1 MAAQRAF
8 NLQRLPFENLRRDVD
23 NVDDFAQK
31 TAVIGKIA
39 LVVQAALR
47 IPASEAG
54 VDAQAYGEQ
63 VLPTTADLQ
72 GRNHLTLLQDLLFLL
87 IEKHRYFG
95 VTEGEAHRVVLAFTA
110 CVRYIGLLPAQAVP
124 VLYKDVYTFVLCDR
138 VIQELPRAAA
148 GYFYLAQ
155 LAALEN
161 IAALCCVYT
170 AAPDFQHWDD
180 GFYHKEPILVP
191 LPSITPPALGE
202 ALRSRAAL
210 VRLLH
215 QKIDAARAHL
225 SPAQRPFAHFLDM
238 KQAIL
243 LFQNN
248 AAADALPLLLNA
260 ARGFARVNNAIFA
273 RFCAVA
279 AWHCT
284 ASPTDQLVI
293 VMLLLALPP
302 LADRDAF
309 ERHFALDGLP
319 LLDDETL
326 AATFARLCREL
337 VNVPVFRQSTTT
349 LPPLVVEHHPPA
361 FVPAIRAWE
370 GTFDLHIEMY
380 AVFGMLKISG
390 KIFPKN
396 ARISATVQTDTATL
410 VRTLELKDRAI
421 NLYGLPVPSH
431 VVLSL
436 PVHGRSKENPDNTCA
451 FTFKGETDIVH
462 RCAVPIKT
470 PLAVIGPVQLLEHDG
485 AWAGE
490 LPLRNTFPRPIT
502 VVSLRLV
509 DGDGGATPVVA
520 EPLVLDAFETRTFA
534 VTRSHAEVAAKADV
548 SFVYEGE
555 SFVLQLPVKF
565 ECLTTLVVVRTVV
578 SKMTVR
584 YKEPFSLT
592 YYIEA
597 LQDVEQMHLSVKN
610 SDTFCFCGF
619 TCKTLSI
626 KKGETVQVPFV
637 AVGVVVGQFK
647 PPVPVVSLKDTR
659 FHVRF
664 NDASTVSVLPVSQ
677 MYECVGAFLY

>member
-302 LADRDAF
+302 LA
-309 ERHFALDGLP
+309 
-319 LLDDETL
+319 
-326 AATFARLCREL
+326 
-337 VNVPVFRQSTTT
+337 
-349 LPPLVVEHHPPA
+349 
-361 FVPAIRAWE
+361 
-370 GTFDLHIEMY
+370 
-380 AVFGMLKISG
+380 
-390 KIFPKN
+390 
-396 ARISATVQTDTATL
+396 
-410 VRTLELKDRAI
+410 
-421 NLYGLPVPSH
+421 
-431 VVLSL
+431 
-436 PVHGRSKENPDNTCA
+436 
-451 FTFKGETDIVH
+451 
-462 RCAVPIKT
+462 
-470 PLAVIGPVQLLEHDG
+470 VIGPVQLLEHDG